1 MTKIKIQNRRASY
14 DYEFLEKETAGI
26 QLLGSEVRS
35 IRQKGIS
42 LAGSFC
48 YFHKGELIIKNLS
61 IPVLPNSFQH
71 DPDRER
77 KLLMTRRQLRRWE
90 RGMDKG
96 ISIVPLQL
104 FESSRGIFKIEIALS
119 KGKKNYDKRQSIKE
133 NEWKR
138 QQTQ

>member
-1 MTKIKIQNRRASY
+1 
-14 DYEFLEKETAGI
+14 
-26 QLLGSEVRS
+26 
-35 IRQKGIS
+35 
-42 LAGSFC
+42 
-48 YFHKGELIIKNLS
+48 
-61 IPVLPNSFQH
+61 
-71 DPDRER
+71 
-77 KLLMTRRQLRRWE
+77 MTRRQLKKWE

-138 QQTQ
+138 QQTQS